1 MKDLSWDRQP
11 TIVANGGLTCAH
23 KKGETVEPAGGET
36 GVPHCLAEA
45 HKLLE
50 AALFP

>member
-1 MKDLSWDRQP
+1 MC
-11 TIVANGGLTCAH
+11 I

-50 AALFP
+50 AASFP